1 MWDPSWSALPPRRP
15 PLPTWEGIYIFKSIF
30 ILSCYLRKRAAG
42 VRVGCLFTA
51 CLQEWTTGRGLELTN
66 QLENLSSG
74 LVSTE
79 RPPLWAVCVRGRRR
93 RQLGE
98 VGHGEGG
105 NLGVLLLQPAAS
117 FALSTFNFG
126 DHLASYSLGFLGF
139 NCDLLLLMSTE
150 ISFVLINRNTLL
162 HS

>member
-1 MWDPSWSALPPRRP
+1 MDVYSQHVYKK
-15 PLPTWEGIYIFKSIF
+15 E
-30 ILSCYLRKRAAG
+30 
-42 VRVGCLFTA
+42 
-51 CLQEWTTGRGLELTN
+51 LQDAFE
-66 QLENLSSG
+66 LENLSSG

-79 RPPLWAVCVRGRRR
+79 RPPLRAVCVRRRCR

-150 ISFVLINRNTLL
+150 ISFVLINRNTL
-162 HS
+162 

>member
-1 MWDPSWSALPPRRP
+1 M
-15 PLPTWEGIYIFKSIF
+15 
-30 ILSCYLRKRAAG
+30 AAG

-79 RPPLWAVCVRGRRR
+79 RPPLWAVCVRRRCR

-117 FALSTFNFG
+117 FALST
-126 DHLASYSLGFLGF
+126 LKIILPLTASLGSIVT
-139 NCDLLLLMSTE
+139 CWCCYQQRYLLNSSIPSL
-150 ISFVLINRNTLL
+150 ISLSQLRCLCHHILWVADDKTYIQQHFKISDELQKETFG
-162 HS
+162 SSSKS